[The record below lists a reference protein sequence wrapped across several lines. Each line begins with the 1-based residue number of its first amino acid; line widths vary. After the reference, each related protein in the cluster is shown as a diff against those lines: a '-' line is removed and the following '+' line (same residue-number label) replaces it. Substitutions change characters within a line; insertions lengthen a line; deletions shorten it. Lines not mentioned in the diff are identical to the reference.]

1 MSSLAVT
8 VSYSLAALGL
18 LAGVGVVFAL
28 MRSSRVD
35 AERGKFAWL
44 FIIPGFA
51 GLSYVLMAANIGVVN
66 VGGNQV
72 YLFRYIDWI
81 VTTPLLVG
89 YVGYVAGAP
98 RKWILGVAGADALM
112 IIVGLGATLA
122 TGIATWIGFAISGG
136 FHVVL
141 LAILYLVFPKYANE
155 NRERYRLF
163 KVLQN
168 HVGLLWIAYPLLWL
182 TSPVGL
188 GYVSAVGT
196 SMIIAYID
204 LVAKT
209 PYVYF
214 VWSERACFAVDPVS
228 ADSAGTD
235 QTIDAD
241 ETPAAAD

>member
-1 MSSLAVT
+1 MSELAIT
-8 VSYSLAALGL
+8 VSYSLAAVGL

-35 AERGKFAWL
+35 ANRGKFAWL

-51 GLSYVLMAANIGVVN
+51 GLSYVLMAANIGVVQ
-66 VGGNQV
+66 VGGNEV
-72 YLFRYIDWI
+72 YLFRYLDWI

-98 RKWILGVAGADALM
+98 RKWILSVAAADALM
-112 IIVGLGATLA
+112 IAVGLGATLA

-141 LAILYLVFPKYANE
+141 LAILYLVFPRYAQE

-163 KVLQN
+163 KILQN

-182 TSPVGL
+182 TSPAGL

-196 SMIIAYID
+196 AMIIAYLD

-214 VWSERACFAVDPVS
+214 VWSERASFAVDPAS
-228 ADSAGTD
+228 AGNAGTD
-235 QTIDAD
+235 QTIDTDESPATAD
-241 ETPAAAD
+241 

>member
-28 MRSSRVD
+28 MRSSQVD
-35 AERGKFAWL
+35 ADRGKFAWL

-112 IIVGLGATLA
+112 ITVGLGATLA

-141 LAILYLVFPKYANE
+141 LAILYLVFPKYANQ

-214 VWSERACFAVDPVS
+214 VWSERASFAVDPVS
-228 ADSAGTD
+228 ADNAGAD
-235 QTIDAD
+235 QTIDTD